1 MTKYI
6 FDVTSF
12 STFSKNEPKQ
22 IIILCHG
29 YGGNGQDI
37 GVLAI
42 NWTKLKNCQNL
53 DLR

>member
-42 NWTKLKNCQNL
+42 NWRILEN
-53 DLR
+53 